1 MVPNVNHSPYSIN
14 NSNFGDILLVPLVVV
29 DKFKFTA
36 LFDNDAIT
44 FQSVSMINS
53 QNKVLMRR
61 MDNL

>member
-36 LFDNDAIT
+36 LVDNDAIT
-44 FQSVSMINS
+44 F
-53 QNKVLMRR
+53 
-61 MDNL
+61 